1 MKYVFCV
8 ISFLIQWISYD
19 TMNFVKWKTLFFLPT
34 LLFEIKNLKKINRCP
49 CTIEIV
55 TIFTPQS

>member
-1 MKYVFCV
+1 
-8 ISFLIQWISYD
+8 
-19 TMNFVKWKTLFFLPT
+19 MNFVKWKTLFFLPT

>member
-1 MKYVFCV
+1 MLKRRRFVFLRV
-8 ISFLIQWISYD
+8 FSLDI
-19 TMNFVKWKTLFFLPT
+19 MHFVKMKILFYSPT
-34 LLFEIKNLKKINRCP
+34 QLFEIKNLKKINRCP

>member
-19 TMNFVKWKTLFFLPT
+19 TMNFVKWKILFFLPT